1 MTRKLVFISTAILT
15 AVSVLAQTDPTQPS
29 QTYSPQNYSIN
40 TNQPEARGMTFSNRS
55 GQNFTPEDL
64 ASQLQNLRTVVEQT
78 LPILSAF
85 NEQSSNATSAGTQS
99 VGGALSGIVS
109 DVLHRNRSTGQ
120 ENVASQGSLRA
131 SNLLAI
137 LHGLLNTNSTSTATA
152 SPANPQDLISL
163 ENDLRPVASLLQRLN
178 VSGNSNFVN
187 APSYQRSTTYPG
199 ANPTPTGR

>member
-1 MTRKLVFISTAILT
+1 MTRKLMFISSAILT

-29 QTYSPQNYSIN
+29 QTYSPQNYSSN
-40 TNQPEARGMTFSNRS
+40 TNQAEARGMTFSNRS
-55 GQNFTPEDL
+55 GQNFTPQDL
-64 ASQLQNLRTVVEQT
+64 ASQLQNLRSVVDQT

-85 NEQSSNATSAGTQS
+85 NEQSSNSMANGSQG

-109 DVLHRNRSTGQ
+109 DVLHRNRGTGQ
-120 ENVASQGSLRA
+120 ENTAGQGSLHA
-131 SNLLAI
+131 SNLLSI
-137 LHGLLNTNSTSTATA
+137 LHGLLSTNSTSTASS

-163 ENDLRPVASLLQRLN
+163 ENDLRPVASLLDRLN

-187 APSYQRSTTYPG
+187 APYNQRSTAYPG